1 MRAALSHQEFGL
13 IDNWL
18 RSLKGIHY
26 QYLDKFDNLNI
37 DEQTDL
43 LCELNVKR
51 QVTNVCH
58 TTIVQNAWHRGQK
71 LSVHGWIY
79 GLKDGLIH
87 DLRIS
92 VSDFSQ
98 PKDAFVYEM

>member
-1 MRAALSHQEFGL
+1 M
-13 IDNWL
+13 
-18 RSLKGIHY
+18 
-26 QYLDKFDNLNI
+26 DKFDNLNI

-87 DLRIS
+87 DLQVS
-92 VSDFSQ
+92 VNDFSQ
-98 PKDAFVYEM
+98 LKDAFVYEV